1 MGVKD
6 LGSKAEFDKALK
18 DNNDKLVVLDCFA
31 EWCGPCKFIAPH
43 IVKFSDTYKEAAFFK
58 IDVDEV
64 LDVSQELGIRAMPT
78 FLFFKDGEKV
88 AEVVGANP
96 KAIDAAIKANL
107 PKEEDA

>member
-1 MGVKD
+1 
-6 LGSKAEFDKALK
+6 
-18 DNNDKLVVLDCFA
+18 
-31 EWCGPCKFIAPH
+31 
-43 IVKFSDTYKEAAFFK
+43 
-58 IDVDEV
+58 
-64 LDVSQELGIRAMPT
+64 MPT

>member
-1 MGVKD
+1 MVWS
-6 LGSKAEFDKALK
+6 LQVHRTPYCQVRSHPFSTALTTGHR
-18 DNNDKLVVLDCFA
+18 LTQHF
-31 EWCGPCKFIAPH
+31 H
-43 IVKFSDTYKEAAFFK
+43 RFSDTYKEAAFFK